1 MNCSA
6 IFKTNPTDRGMC
18 CTFNALAAE
27 EIYRWSFLSWIILLC
42 DKNQWKA
49 FRKSQFSESVANLQK
64 ENVRD
69 SFEAP
74 PELPEGWDAVNSN
87 FQFVFRFKYFL
98 GPSFIDS
105 IVLFLT
111 GGVNQ
116 GMNQDLKLVS
126 SLPECFQGFNR
137 HCKYT
142 MPLKGSFSNNI
153 PSGGKINCT
162 FAVIADDSILYLIWY
177 H

>member
-1 MNCSA
+1 
-6 IFKTNPTDRGMC
+6 MC

-49 FRKSQFSESVANLQK
+49 SRKSQFSESVANLQK

-126 SLPECFQGFNR
+126 SLPECFQGFDR

-142 MPLKGSFSNNI
+142 MPLKGSFFKQYTIRRKDKLYFCCHCGWFNFVFDMISL
-153 PSGGKINCT
+153 IN
-162 FAVIADDSILYLIWY
+162 FSW
-177 H
+177 